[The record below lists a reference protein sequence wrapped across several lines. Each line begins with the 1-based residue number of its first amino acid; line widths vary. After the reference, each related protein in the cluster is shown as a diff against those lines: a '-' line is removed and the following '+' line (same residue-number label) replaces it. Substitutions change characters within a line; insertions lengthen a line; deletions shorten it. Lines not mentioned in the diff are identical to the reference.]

1 MKYREMAL
9 EMLKLMGQELI
20 DRAEELI
27 PNTEGIK
34 DIDVW
39 ISIPTMSDSEL
50 CIPEIRV
57 NTIAYPK
64 RMALEKFMELNKL
77 YGGSD
82 MQQIPVAPTEVLM
95 VSFDLTHGPDN
106 RLCIVG
112 KKDGKAITIV
122 NAFQGQ
128 QAEDIFKLLTTVK
141 RKAEEKKDE

>member
-1 MKYREMAL
+1 MSEMTYREMAI

-77 YGGSD
+77 
-82 MQQIPVAPTEVLM
+82 
-95 VSFDLTHGPDN
+95 
-106 RLCIVG
+106 
-112 KKDGKAITIV
+112 
-122 NAFQGQ
+122 
-128 QAEDIFKLLTTVK
+128 
-141 RKAEEKKDE
+141 

>member
-1 MKYREMAL
+1 MSEMTYREMAI

-34 DIDVW
+34 NIDVW
-39 ISIPTMSDSEL
+39 TSIPTMSDSEL

-77 YGGSD
+77 
-82 MQQIPVAPTEVLM
+82 
-95 VSFDLTHGPDN
+95 
-106 RLCIVG
+106 
-112 KKDGKAITIV
+112 
-122 NAFQGQ
+122 
-128 QAEDIFKLLTTVK
+128 
-141 RKAEEKKDE
+141 

>member
-1 MKYREMAL
+1 MTYREMAI

-77 YGGSD
+77 
-82 MQQIPVAPTEVLM
+82 
-95 VSFDLTHGPDN
+95 
-106 RLCIVG
+106 
-112 KKDGKAITIV
+112 
-122 NAFQGQ
+122 
-128 QAEDIFKLLTTVK
+128 
-141 RKAEEKKDE
+141 